1 MLPKAGDSVQDIPT
15 NKSPALAGLT
25 GSTLGRLRQHASSR
39 NELGAASGWP
49 TSTRRFATLPGTRKP
64 MSALIRGLIVP
75 TKLRSGVSAS

>member
-39 NELGAASGWP
+39 NELGGP